1 MTKFC
6 NQCAREHGFD
16 TGDFAKQITLEEC
29 LEGKLAAVNC
39 TGCGL
44 CFVDFRGICVGPCNN
59 IRHYRNT
66 KSYLRLMRR
75 LKSKVLTKTRENL
88 TNSQIERLQTTL
100 NSQLKNNPKG
110 NIHITRLFAMRI
122 LSLCEQAKTKEPNKG
137 EPEPEEA
144 KS

>member
-16 TGDFAKQITLEEC
+16 TGDFANRIKFEDC
-29 LEGKLAAVNC
+29 LKGQALPALCE
-39 TGCGL
+39 GCGVCL
-44 CFVDFRGICVGPCNN
+44 IDFRGTCIGNCNN
-59 IRHYRNT
+59 IKHYRNT
-66 KSYLRLMRR
+66 KSYIRLMQR
-75 LKSKVLTKTRENL
+75 LKSKILTKTRENL

-110 NIHITRLFAMRI
+110 NIHITRSFAIRI
-122 LSLCEQAKTKEPNKG
+122 LSLCEQAKIKELNNG
-137 EPEPEEA
+137 EPKPEET